1 MDVRDYID
9 DESEEKGK
17 LLEYAA
23 SVNNSYEDKA
33 VQVWANNTNKEG
45 WVRASIFDVGA
56 DRYGSPRFLGD
67 TGRAGF
73 YNLLSQEFIETPGDT
88 EAACTYFVTENGSGK
103 CTVSDSRAAIS
114 VVVPSESESED
125 GVRTAYRIFDLRT
138 GDWANEDLY
147 TGIKAFGYHDYVLVK
162 GLDEKV
168 GYIKDDDMT
177 HTGKWYDDATSFCNG
192 YALVVEDRKAHLI
205 DENFK
210 TVSEEFPAESVAAV
224 IDYFEFSDLDGRSVF
239 FAKQRDGKFHMV
251 TIE

>member
-17 LLEYAA
+17 LLEYAT

-73 YNLLSQEFIETPGDT
+73 YNLLTQEFIETPGDRD
-88 EAACTYFVTENGSGK
+88 ARCYYFTTENGSSK
-103 CTVSDSRAAIS
+103 CTVSDSRAAVAVDVEGNAASDENAI
-114 VVVPSESESED
+114 
-125 GVRTAYRIFDLRT
+125 AYRLFDLRT
-138 GDWANEDLY
+138 GEWANDDLY

-162 GLDEKV
+162 SLDNKL

-177 HTGKWYDDATSFCNG
+177 RVGEWYDDATSFCNG
-192 YALVVEDRKAHLI
+192 YALVVKNRKAHLI

-210 TVSEEFPAESVAAV
+210 VVSKDISGDTVAAV
-224 IDYFEFSDLDGRSVF
+224 VDYFEFSDLEGRSVF
-239 FAKQRDGKFHMV
+239 FVRERDGKFHMV
-251 TIE
+251 TVE